1 MEVRWKDS
9 YSGLYGMKTG
19 LGLGFGLG
27 ETMDRATA
35 NGDSDV
41 GRSFIIQH
49 TEIRLGVS
57 FPLLGHSF
65 H

>member
-1 MEVRWKDS
+1 MET
-9 YSGLYGMKTG
+9 GLGLG

-27 ETMDRATA
+27 ETMDRAIA

-57 FPLLGHSF
+57 FLLLGHSF